1 VARII
6 ATVAVVL
13 VGVALA
19 SPMPLPA
26 VAGTGEP
33 PVHCDETSGTRPR
46 RCVGPLVDESGGGG
60 DTVTIVVSVVVG
72 LAVAGVAYV
81 LLRRQLSRGART

>member
-6 ATVAVVL
+6 ATVALVL
-13 VGVALA
+13 GVAVA
-19 SPMPLPA
+19 APTPLGA
-26 VAGTGEP
+26 VAGGTGEP
-33 PVHCDETSGTRPR
+33 PVHCDESSGTRPQ

-60 DTVTIVVSVVVG
+60 NTVTIVVSVVVG

-81 LLRRQLSRGART
+81 LLRRQLSKGART